1 MLREVENS
9 YDGASIHQA
18 VSECFICEYETVAE
32 KKSERVRSSMREGV
46 KDLNT
51 WLVNN
56 ENLLQDTKEI
66 LDLNYEFGGTAP
78 QIYNVRRMKEE
89 KEKKE
94 KEEKEEEKEKEEK
107 KEKMKW
113 CINVI
118 SHSVLLLL
126 TILYVIYEKVEAKQ
140 KVKVHKRNKEK
151 EKRKREREKERD
163 RNRETEREKEREMD
177 G

>member
-1 MLREVENS
+1 MIKNHVTIYVHHSRK
-9 YDGASIHQA
+9 I
-18 VSECFICEYETVAE
+18 F
-32 KKSERVRSSMREGV
+32 
-46 KDLNT
+46 
-51 WLVNN
+51 
-56 ENLLQDTKEI
+56 EI
-66 LDLNYEFGGTAP
+66 SHKNHWG
-78 QIYNVRRMKEE
+78 
-89 KEKKE
+89 
-94 KEEKEEEKEKEEK
+94 
-107 KEKMKW
+107 

-163 RNRETEREKEREMD
+163 RKRETEREKEREID

>member
-1 MLREVENS
+1 
-9 YDGASIHQA
+9 
-18 VSECFICEYETVAE
+18 
-32 KKSERVRSSMREGV
+32 MREGV

-163 RNRETEREKEREMD
+163 RKRETEREKEREID